1 MTAPEPARTGQ
12 FPLPRR
18 PARIAGYLA
27 KMFPPLI
34 YVPAAIANFA
44 AIYLG
49 VQVLAGSQRL
59 EFTWRAAA
67 GAATTLLFFLILRVY
82 DELKDVDVDLR
93 LGRAGD
99 PRYKDRPIVTGRIQ
113 VADLHVLRWWITAL
127 MVLLNLPL
135 GFPLPVLAFAGVFF
149 VTWLSFHWF
158 FWPAVSRNLLLAFA
172 THNPMA
178 LAMGGYVAA
187 VAARDYG
194 TVGPPGPLLILLVAM
209 WTAAATWET
218 ARKVRHRPDE
228 TDYVTYSKLLG
239 PQAAAL
245 LPAFFVLVSASSLIF
260 VARLMG
266 LTWPYTAAVASAA
279 GLQTAACIRF
289 ELYPSTASANL
300 RPYAELYA
308 LVAYAGLPIALVQR
322 FSLDFRSGP

>member
-1 MTAPEPARTGQ
+1 VPEPAKTGNV
-12 FPLPRR
+12 PPASRL
-18 PARIAGYLA
+18 ARIAGFVA
-27 KMFPPLI
+27 HMFPPLV
-34 YVPAAIANFA
+34 YVPAALANFA

-49 VQVLAGSQRL
+49 AQVLGGRQRL

-67 GAATTLLFFLILRVY
+67 GAATMLGFFLLLRVY

-113 VADLHVLRWWITAL
+113 VSDLHTLRWWITGL

-135 GFPLPVLAFAGVFF
+135 GFPLPVLAFAAAFF

-158 FWPAVSRNLLLAFA
+158 FWPAVSRNLLLAFV

-178 LAMGGYVAA
+178 LVVGAYVAA
-187 VAARDYG
+187 LAARDYG
-194 TVGPPGPLLILLVAM
+194 TVGPPGPLLLLLAGM

-218 ARKVRHRPDE
+218 SRKIRHPAGE

-239 PQAAAL
+239 PRVAAV
-245 LPAFFVLVSASSLIF
+245 LPAFFVFVSAGSLIL
-260 VARLMG
+260 VARIMG
-266 LTWPYTAAVASAA
+266 LAWPYLAVVAAAA
-279 GLQTAACIRF
+279 GLQIAACVRF

-300 RPYAELYA
+300 RPYAELYS
-308 LVAYAGLPIALVQR
+308 LIAYAGLPIALVQR
-322 FSLDFRSGP
+322 YSLDFNFGL